1 MGPAYLLETIC
12 LLAIMIDSEKL
23 LKDLNLRLAHF
34 GDPDFASA
42 RSLLPHSIPS
52 MNTHQRCLEIA
63 AKLVFKIE

>member
-1 MGPAYLLETIC
+1 
-12 LLAIMIDSEKL
+12 MIDSEKL

-34 GDPDFASA
+34 GDSDVASA

-52 MNTHQRCLEIA
+52 MNAHKRSLEIA